1 MSRRIRRWTILLITV
16 AALLG
21 AGAWA
26 AHRALVH
33 RGHPGLTTF
42 LRQWAVNYPASFAV
56 EPPVIAIEVDEAELA
71 RLENVVELARE
82 RGVIMPEGNDPVEA
96 RFTVDGRSFKG
107 RVRIKGKLSDHVQG
121 EKWSFRVLA
130 RKDGG
135 FLGMKRFSLQ
145 HPGTRNYLYDWF
157 YHRLMAGEG
166 LIALRYGFCRV
177 TFNGEDLG
185 VYAYE
190 EHFGEELAEHNE
202 RVAGPLLRFDPGL
215 FWQHRLNSM
224 QGLRLDEAYAAY
236 QAATLD
242 AYGTNDLA
250 ADPQGRRLF
259 EEALAL
265 VEAFRRG
272 ELPASAVFDADR
284 TARRLALLDLVGGH
298 HSMDWSDVKF
308 HFDPV
313 LKRLEPVSYESFS
326 AFRIRELAGAYRYRG
341 RVREQDELH
350 TQLLSDPAIRA
361 AYGQHLERYAR
372 PAYLDS
378 AFAALKGA
386 LDTASA
392 PLYREF
398 PYKELDRNVYTANQ
412 RAIRALLDP
421 PKHAHVHLD
430 RRSADTLEVVAVPL
444 EALPVQVD
452 SLRLADGRRFAPVGR
467 VVLPPRPRGG
477 VGRPLLL
484 RFVTGALNDSALTDA
499 RIIMGF
505 MGSARRKATPVS
517 PFKLNDVRDLDLAT
531 QAPPN
536 VDRFPFLVCDEVA
549 RTITFTPG
557 RWTLSERMVLPA
569 GYTVVAMAPL
579 RIELANGAEIVS
591 RSPLRWTGTEERP
604 IVITAPD
611 SSSLGLHVLEAGG
624 RSELDHV
631 RFEGLMRFHA
641 DQLRSADVSFHRSPV
656 TISHAVFSGTGTT
669 LLAISEGEVQLRH
682 STFAG
687 GSDQLEAVHA
697 ALQATGLRFLG
708 AADDAVSVHGGGA
721 SFTEIVVDGAK
732 GDGMKAAAMAQVELT
747 NATLTRCGTGIEAR
761 EGSTV
766 VMRTGRIDAVQAGH
780 AGKDEVR
787 NGPVRIDLHEVEVPE
802 GAGFKTG
809 QGSSIMLNGRAVGA
823 TKAAEGT

>member
-1 MSRRIRRWTILLITV
+1 MSGRVRRWTILLITL
-16 AALLG
+16 AALFG

-26 AHRALVH
+26 VHRALVH
-33 RGHPGLTTF
+33 RGHPGLPTF

-71 RLENVVELARE
+71 RLENVVEHARE

-121 EKWSFRVLA
+121 GKWSFRVLA

-145 HPGTRNYLYDWF
+145 HPGTRNYLCDWL

-190 EHFGEELAEHNE
+190 EHFGEELAEHND

-215 FWQHRLNSM
+215 FWQHRLNGM
-224 QGLRLDEAYAAY
+224 QGLRLDEAYATY

-250 ADPQGRRLF
+250 ADPEGRRLF

-284 TARRLALLDLVGGH
+284 TGRRLALLDLVGGH

-350 TQLLSDPAIRA
+350 TQLLSDPAIMG
-361 AYGQHLERYAR
+361 AYVHHLERYAR

-392 PLYREF
+392 TLYREF
-398 PYKELDRNVYTANQ
+398 PYKELDRGIYVANQ

-421 PKHAHVHLD
+421 PKHAHLHLD
-430 RRSADTLEVVAVPL
+430 RRSGDTLEVVAVPL
-444 EALPVQVD
+444 EALPVRVD
-452 SLRLADGRRFAPVGR
+452 SLRLADGRRFAPVGPA
-467 VVLPPRPRGG
+467 VVLPRPRGG
-477 VGRPLLL
+477 VGRPQVL
-484 RFVTGALNDSALTDA
+484 RFITGPLSDSALADA
-499 RIIMGF
+499 QAIAGF
-505 MGSARRKATPVS
+505 LGAARRKASPVS
-517 PFKLNDVRDLDLAT
+517 PFKLNDVRDLDLAAH
-531 QAPPN
+531 APPN
-536 VDRFPFLVCDEVA
+536 VERFPFLVRDEAA

-557 RWTLSERMVLPA
+557 RWTIDGRLVIPA
-569 GYTVVAMAPL
+569 GWKLVALPPL
-579 RIELANGAEIVS
+579 RIELAAGAEIVS
-591 RSPLRWTGTEERP
+591 RSPLRWIGTEDRP

-611 SSSLGLHVLEAGG
+611 SGSLGVHVLEAGG

-631 RFEGLMRFHA
+631 RFEGLMRFRA

-656 TISHAVFSGTGTT
+656 TIAHTVFSGSGST
-669 LLAISEGEVQLRH
+669 LLAISEGEAQLRH

-697 ALQATGLRFLG
+697 AVQATGLRFLG
-708 AADDAVSVHGGGA
+708 AADDAVSVHGGGG
-721 SFTEIVVDGAK
+721 SFTELVIDGAK
-732 GDGMKAAAMAQVELT
+732 GEGVKATALAQVDLT

-761 EGSTV
+761 EGSSV
-766 VMRTGRIDAVQAGH
+766 VMRTGRIDATLAGH

-787 NGPVRIDLHEVEVPE
+787 NGPVRIDLRDVEVPE

-809 QGSSIMLNGRAVGA
+809 QGSSILLNGRAVGA
-823 TKAAEGT
+823 AKAAEGT

>member
-1 MSRRIRRWTILLITV
+1 MSGRVRRWTILSITL

-33 RGHPGLTTF
+33 RGHPGLPVF

-56 EPPVIAIEVDEAELA
+56 EPPTIAIEVDDAELA

-82 RGVIMPEGNDPVEA
+82 RGVIMPDGNDPVEA

-135 FLGMKRFSLQ
+135 FMGMKRFSLQ
-145 HPGTRNYLYDWF
+145 HPGTRNYLCDWF

-202 RVAGPLLRFDPGL
+202 RVTGPLLRFDPGL

-224 QGLRLDEAYAAY
+224 QGLRLDEAYATY
-236 QAATLD
+236 QAAALD

-265 VEAFRRG
+265 VQAFRRG

-298 HSMDWSDVKF
+298 HSMDWSDAKF

-341 RVREQDELH
+341 HVREQDELH
-350 TQLLSDPAIRA
+350 TQLLSDPGIMA
-361 AYGQHLERYAR
+361 AYVHHLERYAR
-372 PAYLDS
+372 PAFLDS
-378 AFAALKGA
+378 AFAVLKGA

-392 PLYREF
+392 TLYREF
-398 PYKELDRNVYTANQ
+398 PYKELDRNVYAANQ

-421 PKHAHVHLD
+421 PKHAHLHLD
-430 RRSADTLEVVAVPL
+430 RRSGDTLELVAVPL

-452 SLRLADGRRFAPVGR
+452 SLRLADGRRFAPVGSS
-467 VVLPPRPRGG
+467 VLPPRPRGG
-477 VGRPLLL
+477 VGRPQVL
-484 RFVTGALNDSALTDA
+484 RFDIGAVNDSALADA
-499 RIIMGF
+499 HAVMGF
-505 MGSARRKATPVS
+505 LGSARRKAAPVS
-517 PFKLNDVRDLDLAT
+517 PFKLNDVRDLDLA
-531 QAPPN
+531 ALAAPN
-536 VDRFPFLVCDEVA
+536 VERFPFLVRDEVA
-549 RTITFTPG
+549 RTITFRPG
-557 RWTLSERMVLPA
+557 RWTLGERLVLPE
-569 GYTVVAMAPL
+569 GWTVVAMAPL
-579 RIELANGAEIVS
+579 RIELVNGAEIVS
-591 RSPLRWTGTEERP
+591 RSPLRWTGTEDWP
-604 IVITAPD
+604 VVLSSPD
-611 SSSLGLHVLEAGG
+611 SSSLGVHVLEAGG
-624 RSELDHV
+624 RSVLDHV

-656 TISHAVFSGTGTT
+656 TVTHAVFSGTGST
-669 LLAISEGEVQLRH
+669 LLAISEGEAQLRH

-697 ALQATGLRFLG
+697 AVQATGLRFLG

-721 SFTEIVVDGAK
+721 SFTELVIDGAK
-732 GDGMKAAAMAQVELT
+732 GEALKATALARVELT
-747 NATLTRCGTGIEAR
+747 NATLTHCGTGIEAR
-761 EGSTV
+761 EGSSV
-766 VMRTGRIDAVQAGH
+766 VLSAGRIDAQQAAH

-787 NGPVRIDLHEVEVPE
+787 NGPVRIELRDVDVPE

-809 QGSSIMLNGRAVGA
+809 QGSSILLNGRAVGA
-823 TKAAEGT
+823 AKAAEGT